1 MIAASPAKTI
11 GVLKDAG
18 ASLVRMFER
27 ENATAPADSV
37 DAVVLELASTEDA
50 KDVLAFSA
58 DHNRRPCPDTCV
70 RGDEE

>member
-1 MIAASPAKTI
+1 
-11 GVLKDAG
+11 
-18 ASLVRMFER
+18 MFER

-37 DAVVLELASTEDA
+37 DAVVLELASTEDS